1 MNFIRFNSHYEVI
14 HKKGFVKMES
24 LDKKV
29 LHLIEEDPRLTPE
42 NLATMLDK
50 EKGEIKDIIKKF
62 AKQKGKK
69 PEEIVNL
76 LNTKKPAPELRDKGY
91 DKVAEKIY
99 NYPEV
104 KDMYLMSGGFDFTVI
119 IEGKSMK
126 EVALFV
132 AEKLAPSDGV
142 ISTATHFVLRKYK
155 TEGVIHGAKA
165 TEDKRE
171 RGLLI

>member
-1 MNFIRFNSHYEVI
+1 
-14 HKKGFVKMES
+14 MES
-24 LDKKV
+24 LDRKV

-50 EKGEIKDIIKKF
+50 EKGEIKDIIKKYE
-62 AKQKGKK
+62 KNGV
-69 PEEIVNL
+69 IVGYRTL
-76 LNTKKPAPELRDKGY
+76 IDWEDTDVESVTALIELKVTPSRDKGY

>member
-1 MNFIRFNSHYEVI
+1 MIN
-14 HKKGFVKMES
+14 S

-29 LHLIEEDPRLTPE
+29 LHLLEEDPRLTAE

-50 EKGEIKDIIKKF
+50 ETGEIKDIIEKYEKD
-62 AKQKGKK
+62 GV
-69 PEEIVNL
+69 IVGYRTL
-76 LNTKKPAPELRDKGY
+76 IDWEDTDVECVTALIELKVTPKRDGGY
-91 DKVAEKIY
+91 DRVAEQIY

-132 AEKLAPSDGV
+132 AEKLACAEGV

-165 TEDKRE
+165 HVDERE
-171 RGLLI
+171 KGFML